1 MKLEAELAVK
11 DLNFCNWRQ
20 KVILVLQ
27 IGMEFIYS
35 FDSLK
40 VISDIK
46 VYQLQNLLVGIN
58 AKELGWFYCYVE

>member
-1 MKLEAELAVK
+1 
-11 DLNFCNWRQ
+11 
-20 KVILVLQ
+20 VLQ

-58 AKELGWFYCYVE
+58 AKELG